1 MELVHTY
8 HQEISRSQMAIKR
21 PNGEGIVVKLRQVE
35 GLMGQGMPQF
45 ETIRQINVTEQAY
58 DRWNKKH
65 SGMGP
70 QQPKELRLLK
80 KRTSGFGA
88 RFLT

>member
-1 MELVHTY
+1 
-8 HQEISRSQMAIKR
+8 MAIKR
-21 PNGEGIVVKLRQVE
+21 PNGEGIVLKLRQVE

-80 KRTSGFGA
+80 KITRGFGA

>member
-1 MELVHTY
+1 
-8 HQEISRSQMAIKR
+8 MAIKR

-70 QQPKELRLLK
+70 QQPKELRLL
-80 KRTSGFGA
+80 
-88 RFLT
+88 

>member
-1 MELVHTY
+1 
-8 HQEISRSQMAIKR
+8 MAIKR

-80 KRTSGFGA
+80 KRTRGFGA

>member
-1 MELVHTY
+1 
-8 HQEISRSQMAIKR
+8 MAIKR

-80 KRTSGFGA
+80 KITRGFGA

>member
-1 MELVHTY
+1 
-8 HQEISRSQMAIKR
+8 MAIKR
-21 PNGEGIVVKLRQVE
+21 PTGEGIVVKLRQVE

-45 ETIRQINVTEQAY
+45 DAIGQINVTEQAY
-58 DRWNKKH
+58 YRWNKKH

-80 KRTSGFGA
+80 KITRGFGA

>member
-1 MELVHTY
+1 
-8 HQEISRSQMAIKR
+8 MAIKR

-35 GLMGQGMPQF
+35 GLMGQGMHRF
-45 ETIRQINVTEQAY
+45 DAIRQINVTEQTY
-58 DRWNKKH
+58 DRWNTLH

-70 QQPKELRLLK
+70 QQPKELRLLQ
-80 KRTSGFGA
+80 KRTRGFGA